1 MLNSFVYS
9 NFNYC
14 PLVWHF
20 CSTKSVKKISKNYKN
35 GLLEYFTTTFPVILN
50 KSGKSTMEKKRL
62 RIVALEVLK
71 TLNDMNPEYMNEIF
85 QKTVFTTHKPLNLE
99 VNENHKT
106 RYGNK
111 NLRRLQYLT
120 KYLRLTLVFM

>member
-1 MLNSFVYS
+1 
-9 NFNYC
+9 
-14 PLVWHF
+14 
-20 CSTKSVKKISKNYKN
+20 
-35 GLLEYFTTTFPVILN
+35 
-50 KSGKSTMEKKRL
+50 MEKKRL